1 MLINKLFI
9 MKKNFFPILIALVS
23 VIAFSSCK
31 KDGFG
36 PLTDNRPT
44 VPVTINNV
52 FDYRPSPTV
61 KASKAENQIK
71 IVLEIPAN
79 SGRTIKE
86 IRKIAASTTANYT
99 AIYSGTTV
107 GTSTSQLWSNTPI
120 TVNSTTYTFTTTF
133 DEYKTKTGVTTTPA
147 SNTLLGRDF
156 YFVLR
161 LDNDQDIIPTNVR
174 VWVVD

>member
-1 MLINKLFI
+1 
-9 MKKNFFPILIALVS
+9 MKQMKHIFFSLIAFFAIIS
-23 VIAFSSCK
+23 FSSCK

-36 PLTDNRPT
+36 PLTDNRPD
-44 VPVTINNV
+44 VPVTIANV

-71 IVLEIPAN
+71 IVLEIPAS

-86 IRKIAASTTANYT
+86 VIKIAASATANYT

-107 GTSTSQLWSNTPI
+107 GTATSQLWSNTPVA
-120 TVNSTTYTFTTTF
+120 VNSTTYTFTTTF
-133 DEYKTKTGVTTTPA
+133 DEYKTKTATANTPG

-156 YFVLR
+156 YFLLK
-161 LDNDQDIIPTNVR
+161 LDNDQEIIPTNVR